1 MMMMLQNLLLV
12 IKVILIDFTEVK
24 NKMHASKLG
33 FTFQRDLSVLL
44 KKHSKKV
51 SSHFLNKYE

>member
-33 FTFQRDLSVLL
+33 FTFQRHFGMLL
-44 KKHSKKV
+44 KSTVKKFPV
-51 SSHFLNKYE
+51 IS